1 MKIKKYKQK
10 QKKTES
16 LLMVV
21 AIDETL
27 TPILLVSDISFTD
40 FGKSSPNS
48 SFVTG
53 IRELHSCLI

>member
-1 MKIKKYKQK
+1 
-10 QKKTES
+10 
-16 LLMVV
+16 MVV

-53 IRELHSCLI
+53 VRELHSCLI